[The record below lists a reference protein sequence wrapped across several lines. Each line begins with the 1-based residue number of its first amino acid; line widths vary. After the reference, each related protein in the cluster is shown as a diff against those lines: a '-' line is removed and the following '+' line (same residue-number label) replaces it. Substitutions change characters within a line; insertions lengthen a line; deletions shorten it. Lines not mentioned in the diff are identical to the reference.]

1 MRFALLWML
10 VATGSAHAQAL
21 DSLSRETVALVTC
34 AATNTL
40 AAGRLEGALAAAVSS
55 KARKYATLARWFGV
69 TDEQLKAILTAF
81 KTQSAAGTVEWKE
94 IEDAAKE
101 CPDI

>member
-1 MRFALLWML
+1 MRSALLWFL
-10 VATGSAHAQAL
+10 VAAGSAHAQGL
-21 DSLSRETVALVTC
+21 DNLSRETVALVTC

-40 AAGRLEGALAAAVSS
+40 AAGRLEGTLAAAVKS
-55 KARKYATLARWFGV
+55 KAQKYATLARWFGV
-69 TDEQLKAILTAF
+69 TDEQLMTILVAF

-94 IEDAAKE
+94 IADAAKQ